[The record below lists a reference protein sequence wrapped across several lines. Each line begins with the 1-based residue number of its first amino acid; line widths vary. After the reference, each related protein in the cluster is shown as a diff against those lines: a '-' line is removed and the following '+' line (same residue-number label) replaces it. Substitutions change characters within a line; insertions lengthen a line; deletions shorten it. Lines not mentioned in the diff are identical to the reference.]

1 MSRGRIALAVLVLV
15 IIGIAVW
22 WWFGRGEDV
31 ETATVERGQIDVT
44 IQTIGTIRASDQDVL
59 RVQESGTVAQIGA
72 RPGDLVEPGDIVI
85 GLERDRFDR
94 NVRDAERQL
103 ESAEYALQQAE
114 VQADQEPE
122 SSERQFA
129 VISAQERV
137 DAARRGLEDAQNAL
151 SQSVVVA
158 TERGIM
164 LELLVSHGDP
174 VSPSQTVA
182 RLYQPREFELIAD
195 VDELDLPNVA
205 PGAEVRFR
213 LDAFPSEELVGVVV
227 RTSPQARQEGGTTVF
242 SSTVE
247 FDAGQ
252 DLDIRP
258 GMNADVTIVTD
269 ARSDVLVVPERAIRS
284 VGDRA
289 FVTVVEDGESEEVE
303 VILGHRGGGL
313 VEVVSGLSEGETVE
327 LR

>member
-1 MSRGRIALAVLVLV
+1 MSRGRIALAVLLLV
-15 IIGIAVW
+15 VISVAVW
-22 WWFGRGEDV
+22 WWVRRGEDV

-44 IQTIGTIRASDQDVL
+44 IQTIGTVRASDQDAL
-59 RVQESGTVAQIGA
+59 RSQESGTVAQIGA
-72 RPGDLVEPGDIVI
+72 RPGDLVEPGNIVI
-85 GLERDRFDR
+85 ALDRDRFDR
-94 NVRDAERQL
+94 NIRDAERGL

-114 VQADQEPE
+114 LLADQEPD

-137 DAARRGLEDAQNAL
+137 DAARRGVDDAKNAL
-151 SQSVVVA
+151 SQSVIIA

-174 VSPSQTVA
+174 VSQSQIIA
-182 RLYQPREFELIAD
+182 RLYRPRAFDLIAD

-213 LDAFPSEELVGVVV
+213 LDAFPSEEIIGVVV
-227 RTSPQARQEGGTTVF
+227 KTSPEARQEGGTTVF
-242 SSTVE
+242 SATIE
-247 FDAGQ
+247 FNVSE
-252 DLDIRP
+252 DLDVRP

-269 ARSDVLVVPERAIRS
+269 ARSDVLVVPERAIRA

-289 FVTVVEDGESEEVE
+289 FVTVIEGGESQEIE

-313 VEVVSGLSEGETVE
+313 VEVVSGLSEGQTIE